1 MNAPHATPRF
11 QGLLASFDLRTTA
24 LLRTDVLVIGSGI
37 AGAAAALAAADEG
50 AEVLLVTKG
59 DLDETN
65 TAWAQGGIAVVQLPE
80 DSVESHVTDTLR
92 VGAGIADED
101 IVRQIVAGGADALA
115 WLEDLGTRFDRA
127 DGGPGSALELSRE
140 GGHSH
145 PRVVHSNGAATGRE
159 VQRALVHALR
169 EHPRVT
175 VRPHVF
181 VRDLV
186 LREGRCVGA
195 VGLQN
200 GSQRTM
206 EIAVEA
212 GAVVVAT
219 GGTGQIYRE
228 TTNPTG
234 ASGDGHALCFR
245 AGARLVDCEFVQFH
259 PTTLYIA
266 GASRFLI
273 SEALRGAGAVLRDRN
288 NERFLEHAHP
298 MQELAPRDFVS
309 RAILERMVATNDTHV
324 YLDLRD
330 IDGDPH
336 QLFPSIARICSTFD
350 LDLAKDPIP
359 VRPGAH
365 YFLGGAAT
373 DDDGRTSVPGLL
385 AVGEAAASGLHGAN
399 RLASNSLLEGAVI
412 GQRAG
417 RRAASD
423 ARESEDALMR
433 LGLPRRADGPKLA
446 SDPPRLLREDL
457 LYALKSLMWRQVGLR
472 RDRDGMVDAR
482 ARIGFWHH
490 YLTRG
495 PIVDRESSELVNML
509 TVAALV
515 TEAGILRE
523 ESRGTHFRTDFERRD
538 DERFCRRIFLDR
550 SGDGSIGAQLGPMQR
565 ANDIADNDVAA
576 PSEPNHQ
583 PAQES

>member
-1 MNAPHATPRF
+1 MNGSHATPRF
-11 QGLLASFDLRTTA
+11 TGLLAPFDLRTTA

-37 AGAAAALAAADEG
+37 AGAATAISAAEEG

-59 DLDETN
+59 EIDETN
-65 TAWAQGGIAVVQLPE
+65 TAWAQGGIAAVQLPE
-80 DSVESHVTDTLR
+80 DSIEQHVADTLR
-92 VGAGIADED
+92 VGAGIADERT
-101 IVRQIVAGGADALA
+101 VRAVVNRAKEAIS
-115 WLEDLGTRFDRA
+115 WLEQLGTSFDRHE
-127 DGGPGSALELSRE
+127 GGDQAGTLELSRE
-140 GGHSH
+140 GGHTH

-159 VQRALVHALR
+159 IQRALVEALHN
-169 EHPRVT
+169 HPRIT
-175 VRPHVF
+175 IRPNVF

-200 GSQRTM
+200 GRSKSM
-206 EIAVEA
+206 EIAIEA
-212 GAVVVAT
+212 NSVVVAT

-234 ASGDGHALCFR
+234 ASGDGAALCFR
-245 AGARLVDCEFVQFH
+245 AGARLVDCEFIQFH

-273 SEALRGAGAVLRDRN
+273 SEVVRGAGAVLRDRHG
-288 NERFLEHAHP
+288 ESVMQGAHP
-298 MQELAPRDFVS
+298 MADLAPRDVVS

-324 YLDLRD
+324 YLDLKD
-330 IDGDPH
+330 VQGDPH
-336 QLFPSIARICSTFD
+336 KMFPSIARICSTFD

-365 YFLGGAAT
+365 YFLGGADT
-373 DDDGRTSVPGLL
+373 DEHGHTSVPGLF

-412 GQRAG
+412 GLDCG
-417 RRAASD
+417 RVAAAE
-423 ARESEDALMR
+423 AREAEHPEVR

-446 SDPPRLLREDL
+446 DDPPRLLHDDL

-472 RDRDGMVDAR
+472 REEEGMRDAR
-482 ARIGFWHH
+482 GRIAFWHQ

-495 PIVDRESSELVNML
+495 PLKGRQACELVNML

-515 TEAGILRE
+515 AESGLQRE
-523 ESRGTHFRTDFERRD
+523 ESRGTHFRSDADQRD
-538 DERFCRRIFLDR
+538 DERFCRRIFLER
-550 SGDGSIGAQLGPMQR
+550 AGDGAIHSEFGPLL
-565 ANDIADNDVAA
+565 D
-576 PSEPNHQ
+576 PSDLT
-583 PAQES
+583 AS